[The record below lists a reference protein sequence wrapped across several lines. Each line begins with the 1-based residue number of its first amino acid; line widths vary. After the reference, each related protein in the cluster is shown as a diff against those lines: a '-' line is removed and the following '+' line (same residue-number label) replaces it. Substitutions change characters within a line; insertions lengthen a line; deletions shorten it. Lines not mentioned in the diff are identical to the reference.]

1 MGSGLAILT
10 VSVFWIKALSD
21 LSALALWWEEI
32 QEREGS
38 RYRNY
43 GGTGYRDITETERAL
58 MMAGYRDS

>member
-38 RYRNY
+38 RYRSY
-43 GGTGYRDITETERAL
+43 AVQVTGTSLRQNAL
-58 MMAGYRDS
+58 